1 MTEEDIDGRPQ
12 VKYILKAARTGHAA
26 VAQNVKE
33 GPIAFY
39 IHKGWIDETQRDS
52 GEIFLDL
59 WEAAQIGVRAIN

>member
-1 MTEEDIDGRPQ
+1 MTEDIDGRPQ
-12 VKYILKAARTGHAA
+12 VKYILKAARTGYAA

-52 GEIFLDL
+52 GVNFPDS